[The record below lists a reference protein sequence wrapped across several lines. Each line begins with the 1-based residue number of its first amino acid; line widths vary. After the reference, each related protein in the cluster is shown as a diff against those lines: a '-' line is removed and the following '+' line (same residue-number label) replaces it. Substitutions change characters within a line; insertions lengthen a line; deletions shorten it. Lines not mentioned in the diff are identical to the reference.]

1 MIDAISLDV
10 SGVMSEPAFTLVDS
24 SGLKPLELPRAVCP
38 PSADAVSSF
47 NRAMSN
53 PPLDIPIH
61 RLPIAQMDSGAASR
75 KTVPTP
81 PVDIPVNASKT
92 LNLNQNI
99 VNFAPKVET
108 FPNPPVTDLNPTDP
122 PRSPRPLHEINPRT
136 VPIVNPEPVSVTLG
150 TIPREVPVGVP
161 KTSIFNPIVENL
173 APKVG
178 AVPNPPQTEPV
189 HNPPREIN
197 PEPTPV
203 TLGTV
208 PKEIPVDAPKTSIFN
223 PIAANLAPRVEPAP
237 NSPRVETVPTP
248 PKVETFPNAPREVVL
263 ETVPVS
269 KPVTNLNPP
278 VVEMGT
284 VPNPQMG
291 TVPTSPE
298 PPRSPRPLR
307 EINPEPAPIN
317 PGTVPTVNPEP
328 TPATFGTV
336 PREDPV
342 DAPKTSIFNPI
353 VANLA
358 PKVETV
364 PNPPRVETDPTPPK
378 VEPAPNPTREAVL
391 ETVPV
396 SKPVTNINPPVV
408 EVGTAPNPQMGTV
421 PTSPESPRPLREIN
435 PEPAPINPGTVP
447 TVNPEPTPVT
457 FGTVPR
463 EVPVD
468 APKTSDFNPIAA
480 DFAPKVG
487 TVPNPSQVEPV
498 SNPPQEINP
507 ETAPVNPGTVP
518 AVNPK
523 TVPANLVIDSKP
535 LDSKPLDS
543 KPLVTDSKPL
553 SPLREEEEVAVA
565 GKKVA
570 HETEALQAVDSTKV
584 VPQTVD
590 ANPVVA
596 GQTVN
601 VVLDPA
607 AATARTNELVEA
619 ANEIA
624 DTILVT
630 QSLVRGD
637 GEVTIRL
644 KPTVLD
650 GSQIR
655 LEAKGSAITIE
666 VTPAN
671 VDVAA
676 AVERSRARFEQTLS
690 ERLPSFQFT
699 VRVFDSKKS
708 RTER

>member
-10 SGVMSEPAFTLVDS
+10 SGVMSGPAFTLVDS

-108 FPNPPVTDLNPTDP
+108 FPNPPREMGLKTVSVSNPVIDPNPLRSPRLLREIAPEPAPVTLGTVPTSPEP
-122 PRSPRPLHEINPRT
+122 PRSPRTLCEIT
-136 VPIVNPEPVSVTLG
+136 PEPVSVTLG
-150 TIPREVPVGVP
+150 TVPTSPEPPRSPRP
-161 KTSIFNPIVENL
+161 L
-173 APKVG
+173 
-178 AVPNPPQTEPV
+178 
-189 HNPPREIN
+189 REIN
-197 PEPTPV
+197 PEPVSV

-237 NSPRVETVPTP
+237 NPPVVEVGTAPNPQMGTVPTSPEP
-248 PKVETFPNAPREVVL
+248 PRSPRPLREINP
-263 ETVPVS
+263 ETVPV
-269 KPVTNLNPP
+269 TL
-278 VVEMGT
+278 GT

-307 EINPEPAPIN
+307 EINPEP
-317 PGTVPTVNPEP
+317 VPVTL
-328 TPATFGTV
+328 GTV
-336 PREDPV
+336 PREVPV

-364 PNPPRVETDPTPPK
+364 PNPPRVETDPNPPRVETDPTPPK
-378 VEPAPNPTREAVL
+378 VEPAPNPPREAVL

-553 SPLREEEEVAVA
+553 SPLREEEEAAVA